1 MTNNRS
7 IKMKEKIDK
16 KMVFVVQESLYKNFK
31 DMCEQEYTT
40 MSQEIRAFM
49 LQYIKEHK
57 NEKTND

>member
-1 MTNNRS
+1 
-7 IKMKEKIDK
+7 MKEKIDK

-49 LQYIKEHK
+49 LQYIKDHK